1 MKTWQVGQE
10 IIVIAQSFNH
20 SDDRKIV
27 LKYLG
32 EGILED
38 VRNGNRVS
46 FNLDLFPYVYE
57 DMNLPLGLVHNI
69 LVRESYKV
77 VQVA

>member
-1 MKTWQVGQE
+1 MKTWKVGQE
-10 IIVIAQSFNH
+10 ITVIAQSFNH
-20 SDDRKIV
+20 SDDRKII

>member
-10 IIVIAQSFNH
+10 ITVIAQSFNH

-46 FNLDLFPYVYE
+46 FNLDLFPYIYE